1 MLQVVMYAV
10 QPFKKKWLKQ
20 NTEECK
26 KQATSVVVV
35 KAVSQRGTLRPKSF
49 QAQRKLFIYSQLE
62 DHLRLTIR
70 NSQYERED

>member
-10 QPFKKKWLKQ
+10 QPFKKNWLKQ

-26 KQATSVVVV
+26 KQATSVIVV
-35 KAVSQRGTLRPKSF
+35 KAVPQGGYIKIKIIPGSEK
-49 QAQRKLFIYSQLE
+49 AIYSQLE